1 MLGSLIGEVVHL
13 RPIMQALDREH
24 YTILTIYHKDYA
36 GLVKIAAALPDVM

>member
-1 MLGSLIGEVVHL
+1 MGCFAGEVVHL
-13 RPIMQALDREH
+13 RPIMEALDRAH